1 MSPQPYIDVD
11 QDERDV
17 PLDIEGRALVGICWM
32 CGQRGPVF
40 EGAVELAIPGGYV
53 YELGMRCLETGD
65 CRKRRHG
72 PMQPPESTPPDA
84 KEADLDWHF

>member
-1 MSPQPYIDVD
+1 MTQPYIDTE
-11 QDERDV
+11 QDV
-17 PLDIEGRALVGICWM
+17 PLDIEGRARQIGTCHM

-53 YELGMRCLETGD
+53 YELGMRCVETGD

-72 PMQPPESTPPDA
+72 PMQASEPTPPDA
-84 KEADLDWHF
+84 PTPKEAPDDWHF